1 MTNLEIILL
10 ISVVFSLYI
19 FGLYIDKQF
28 NLNIIDWLNGN
39 SETPFAKQKEAQ
51 LTSSEEEQK
60 IVEITALK
68 ARIEV
73 LEKIVT
79 EPAFELNQK
88 INALK

>member
-10 ISVVFSLYI
+10 ISVIFSLYI

-28 NLNIIDWLNGN
+28 NLNIIDWINGN

-68 ARIEV
+68 SS
-73 LEKIVT
+73 
-79 EPAFELNQK
+79 N
-88 INALK
+88 